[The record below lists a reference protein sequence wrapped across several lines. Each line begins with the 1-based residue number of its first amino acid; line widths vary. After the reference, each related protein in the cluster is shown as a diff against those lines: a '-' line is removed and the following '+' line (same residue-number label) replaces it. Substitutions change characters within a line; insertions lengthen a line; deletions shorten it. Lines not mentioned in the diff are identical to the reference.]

1 MWPALVQL
9 LELAPHVTRLVPM
22 ADRYL
27 QSKAE
32 NRDGQRRALEEMADR
47 LRGDFG
53 QINEGMRGDL
63 TQLGQQLNQQSE
75 TLASLATD
83 VRAMRLTSDEIEA
96 RIKGMEARMARVW
109 MIFLA
114 GMVALAIMAAVVIAM
129 LLHIRQSLHGS

>member
-9 LELAPHVTRLVPM
+9 LELAPHVTRLVPA

-32 NRDGQRRALEEMADR
+32 NGKAQRRALEEMAER

-53 QINEGMRGDL
+53 QIGEGMRGDL

-83 VRAMRLTSDEIEA
+83 MRATRLTSEEIEA
-96 RIKGMEARMARVW
+96 RMKGMEARMARLW

-114 GMVALAIMAAVVIAM
+114 GMSVLAILAAVMIAM
-129 LLHIRQSLHGS
+129 LLHIRQSVHGS

>member
-9 LELAPHVTRLVPM
+9 LELAPHVTRLVPA

-32 NRDGQRRALEEMADR
+32 NGKAQRRALEEMAER

-53 QINEGMRGDL
+53 QIGEGMRGDL

-83 VRAMRLTSDEIEA
+83 MRATRLTSEEIEA
-96 RIKGMEARMARVW
+96 RMRGMEARMARLW

-114 GMVALAIMAAVVIAM
+114 GMSVLAILAAVMIAM
-129 LLHIRQSLHGS
+129 LLHVRQSLHGS